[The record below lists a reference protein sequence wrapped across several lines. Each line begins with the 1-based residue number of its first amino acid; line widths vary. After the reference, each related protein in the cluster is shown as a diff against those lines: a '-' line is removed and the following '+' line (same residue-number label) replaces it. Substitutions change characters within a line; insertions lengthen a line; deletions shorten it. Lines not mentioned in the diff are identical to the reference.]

1 MKKEQTES
9 STSTWSQDGESCLPP
24 SRLQRHTI
32 TDRCMTIFRHTAFK
46 TASGSGSDGAVLPLS
61 KLYST

>member
-1 MKKEQTES
+1 MGKAVFHRLVYKETQLQT
-9 STSTWSQDGESCLPP
+9 CI
-24 SRLQRHTI
+24 TI
-32 TDRCMTIFRHTAFK
+32 SRHTAFK